1 VPRSSVSD
9 DGRAQ
14 AQTTE
19 EHEGRLGKVR
29 RALAAPRLWSRQ
41 PSPGSII
48 EICHDDEHV
57 ACQGRDGHEI
67 RSKVSVVETISV
79 NAEKSP
85 QLRVLIVDDEA
96 LIRWS
101 LSETLQDAGHAVI
114 EAANAAEAVK
124 YLSEGLDPDVIF
136 LDYRLLDSQEL
147 TLLEIIR
154 WAVPNSPVVMMTAYA
169 NPEVIA
175 GAERLGAFRVVSK
188 PFEMAEVPS
197 LVRQA
202 YRSRIRRDDGAGPG
216 APTFVIH

>member
-1 VPRSSVSD
+1 
-9 DGRAQ
+9 
-14 AQTTE
+14 
-19 EHEGRLGKVR
+19 
-29 RALAAPRLWSRQ
+29 
-41 PSPGSII
+41 
-48 EICHDDEHV
+48 
-57 ACQGRDGHEI
+57 
-67 RSKVSVVETISV
+67 VETISV